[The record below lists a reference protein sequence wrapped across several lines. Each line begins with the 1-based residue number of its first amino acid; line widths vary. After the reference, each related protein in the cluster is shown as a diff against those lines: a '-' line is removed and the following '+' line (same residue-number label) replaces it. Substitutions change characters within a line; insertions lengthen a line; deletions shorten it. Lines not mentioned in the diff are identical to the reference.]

1 LGERDENIFYNWNS
15 LWQLSEQDRA
25 AIAVQK
31 ANAHKV
37 DVDSDLIPP
46 AALAKARINQLIEDG
61 TYPGLEAAIEE
72 ASASGDAV
80 EEHLESKAE
89 AAEAL
94 LAAKQRPP
102 QEGGE

>member
-1 LGERDENIFYNWNS
+1 VAAAGSSRHFSAEG
-15 LWQLSEQDRA
+15 QRA
-25 AIAVQK
+25 QSGCGFRSHSAC
-31 ANAHKV
+31 
-37 DVDSDLIPP
+37 P
-46 AALAKARINQLIEDG
+46 LAKARINQLIEDG

-80 EEHLESKAE
+80 EGHLESKAE

-102 QEGGE
+102 GKSGEPT